1 MIKAEQ
7 LQKICPSLKT
17 ERALAISGLINSV
30 CPKYEINTPIR
41 LQAFLAQIAHE
52 SGEFSIKTESMNY
65 STPERIVAIWPS
77 RFNLDGKDGKLNA
90 HDYIH
95 DAAKLGNQVYA
106 GRMGN
111 GAPETGD
118 GYRYRGGGFLQ
129 LTGKESYQHYANYIK
144 KEVGETADL
153 VRGTDEYALDSACW
167 EYVVDKK
174 LLDESDA
181 RDFTTITKRINGG
194 TIGLTERLKYYK
206 LAQQILT

>member
-1 MIKAEQ
+1 MLTAEQ
-7 LQKICPSLKT
+7 LKKICPSLKDD
-17 ERALAISGLINSV
+17 RAIVLSVLINSV
-30 CPKYEINTPIR
+30 CPRYQINTPPR

-52 SGEFSIKTESMNY
+52 SGEFSIKTENMNY
-65 STPERIVAIWPS
+65 LAPERIVSIWPS
-77 RFNLDGKDGKLNA
+77 RFSLTGEGKLNA

-95 DAAKLGNQVYA
+95 NAEKLGNQVYA

-144 KEVGETADL
+144 KDVVETADL
-153 VRGTDEYALDSACW
+153 VRSTDEFALDSACW
-167 EYVVDKK
+167 EYVIDKK
-174 LLDESDA
+174 LNDESDA
-181 RDFTTITKRINGG
+181 HDFIAITKKINGG

-206 LAQQILT
+206 IAQQIIV

>member
-1 MIKAEQ
+1 MITADK
-7 LQKICPSLKT
+7 LKHICSSINM
-17 ERALAISGLINSV
+17 ERALAISGLINSI

-41 LQAFLAQIAHE
+41 LQAFIAQVAHE

-65 STPERIVAIWPS
+65 SSPERIVAIWTS
-77 RFNLDGKDGKLNA
+77 RFNMDGNGKLNA

-95 DAAKLGNQVYA
+95 NAEKLGNEVYA

-167 EYVVDKK
+167 EYVIDKK
-174 LLDESDA
+174 LNDESDA
-181 RDFTTITKRINGG
+181 RDFVTITKKINGG